1 MRQGARNEMPKQLSM
16 SKPSL
21 GGALSWHA
29 QQVAPHISAEV
40 GLLLSE
46 VKVSTVETLLR
57 TKGVIYSAKK
67 RQDHCLLVHHFPED
81 TDMGFF
87 MWADAAG
94 DRTT

>member
-1 MRQGARNEMPKQLSM
+1 M
-16 SKPSL
+16 
-21 GGALSWHA
+21 
-29 QQVAPHISAEV
+29 
-40 GLLLSE
+40 LSE

-57 TKGVIYSAKK
+57 TNRLIYSAKK